1 MTDIAGRLAGIT
13 ILLVEG
19 RPFLRGYISQV
30 LHDAG
35 AIVVEPLVTAHTLN
49 IASDTLV
56 ARVACLDL
64 DPSPPAEALLLDL
77 EARRIPYLM
86 LLTAAHGDGAF
97 TGRPAATLK
106 QPFAGFQIVDAL
118 QQLARTRK

>member
-1 MTDIAGRLAGIT
+1 MTDIAGRLSGVT

-19 RPFLRGYISQV
+19 RPFLRGYINQV

-35 AIVVEPLVTAHTLN
+35 AIVVGPVETAHHLN
-49 IASDTLV
+49 IATCAV
-56 ARVACLDL
+56 RARVACLDL
-64 DPSPPAEALLLDL
+64 DPSPSAEALLGEL

-86 LLTAAHGDGAF
+86 LLTGPHCDGSCA
-97 TGRPAATLK
+97 GSPAATLK

-118 QQLARTRK
+118 QQLATTRR